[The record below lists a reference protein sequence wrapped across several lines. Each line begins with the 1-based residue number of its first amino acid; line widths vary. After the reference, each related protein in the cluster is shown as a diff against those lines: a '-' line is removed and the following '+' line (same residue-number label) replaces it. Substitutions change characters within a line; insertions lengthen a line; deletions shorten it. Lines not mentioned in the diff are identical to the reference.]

1 MSQQKLD
8 LIKPFGPYIAKIKIP
23 DDIVEKL
30 NNYVDKIILDEE
42 KSIKQN
48 AGKRLVGNVTQEF
61 QIDNEFSNSCGWNKL
76 LHQATSKFIEVTLE
90 KKINDFVITDTWIVR
105 QFQNEYNPIHFH
117 SAHISGAGFLK
128 VPKTLGNFSQEE
140 QKKGKYYPGGN
151 LNLIHG
157 SRMFL
162 SQSSMFIKPEVGDF
176 YFFPHYLMHLVYPFK
191 DSTEERRSISF
202 NAKIDEDIF
211 NVYGE

>member
-128 VPKTLGNFSQEE
+128 VPKDFGSTVQ
-140 QKKGKYYPGGN
+140 KGKKNYNGQ
-151 LNLIHG
+151 LKLVHG
-157 SRMFL
+157 SKQFL
-162 SQSSMFIKPEVGDF
+162 SSCMYTIKPEVGDF
-176 YFFPHYLMHLVYPFK
+176 YLFPHYLMHLVYPFMGN
-191 DSTEERRSISF
+191 EERRSISF
-202 NAKIDEDIF
+202 NAKIDRDIF
-211 NVYGE
+211 DVFKD